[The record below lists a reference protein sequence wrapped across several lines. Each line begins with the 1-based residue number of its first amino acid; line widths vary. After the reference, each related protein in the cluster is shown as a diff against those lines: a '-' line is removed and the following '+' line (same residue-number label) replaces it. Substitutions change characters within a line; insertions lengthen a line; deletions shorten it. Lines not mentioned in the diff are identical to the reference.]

1 MNKNMLKRNDRA
13 LGAVIVAWLF
23 ATVGAIMGVVMW
35 SFDFNQ
41 MGFTWIV
48 LFAGILIALLIGWS
62 PRPEPP
68 GGKKAPTVADHKAA
82 GTGPF
87 ARTSAPAPD
96 GGSTATASPSG
107 AAQAA
112 AAPAPAVAAA
122 PAPAAAAAPA
132 AASPASAEAPA
143 APGGRKPEALSAP
156 RGGEADDLK
165 QIKGV
170 GPALEKLCHDLGFYH
185 FDQIANWTAE
195 EVAWVDENLE
205 GFKGRVTRDN
215 WVEQARKLAAGTT
228 DSAERVEKGDVS

>member
-35 SFDFNQ
+35 GFDFNQ

-48 LFAGILIALLIGWS
+48 LFAVILIALLIGWS

-87 ARTSAPAPD
+87 ARSSAPETS
-96 GGSTATASPSG
+96 GGSTASASPSG

-112 AAPAPAVAAA
+112 
-122 PAPAAAAAPA
+122 PAAAAAPA
-132 AASPASAEAPA
+132 ATAAAPAPAEAPA
-143 APGGRKPEALSAP
+143 APAGRKPEALSAP

-205 GFKGRVTRDN
+205 GFKGRVTRDG
-215 WVEQARKLAAGTT
+215 WVEQARKLAAGGTT
-228 DSAERVEKGDVS
+228 EFAERVEKGDVY